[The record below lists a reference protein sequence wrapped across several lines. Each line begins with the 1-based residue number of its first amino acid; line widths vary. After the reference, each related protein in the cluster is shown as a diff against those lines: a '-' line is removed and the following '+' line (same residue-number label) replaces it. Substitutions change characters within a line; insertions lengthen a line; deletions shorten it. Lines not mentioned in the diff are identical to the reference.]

1 MRTFLI
7 IKKEIVNEK
16 KESYIAGVVNSR
28 TYPSVEAAEPGVRII
43 EVPTPEKIN
52 EVAGCHIRL

>member
-7 IKKEIVNEK
+7 IKKEIVNGK

-28 TYPSVEAAEPGVRII
+28 TYPSTEAAELGVSII
-43 EVPTPEKIN
+43 EVPTPEKVN

>member
-7 IKKEIVNEK
+7 IKKEIVNGK

-52 EVAGCHIRL
+52 EVAECHIRL

>member
-7 IKKEIVNEK
+7 LKKEIVNGK
-16 KESYIAGVVNSR
+16 KEPYIAGVVNSR
-28 TYPSVEAAEPGVRII
+28 TFPSTEAAESGVRII
-43 EVPTPEKIN
+43 EVPTPEKVN